1 MKFRGLDLIVFLL
14 AVVSCKANKEIT
26 CEENEPFTCNNTD
39 RLNSKGF
46 PKDFIFGVSSAAY
59 QACNKS
65 LYIIEGGRGRG
76 LNIWD
81 GFTHRFPEKGGSD
94 LGNGDTTCESY
105 TMWQKDIDIM
115 DEMNATGYRFSF
127 AWSRIIPK
135 GKVSRGVNKGGLEYY
150 HRLIDGLIAKNIT
163 PFVTLYHWDL
173 PQTLQ
178 DEYEGF
184 LNRQVIEDFR
194 DFADLCFKEFGG
206 KVKNWLTINQLYS
219 VPTRGYST
227 GADAPGRC
235 SPKVDARCYGGN
247 SSTEPYI
254 VAHNQLLAHAA
265 VVNLYRTKY
274 RASTCPFFQRGRIG
288 PVMITRWFLPFDE
301 TNKASIDA
309 AERMKEFFLGWYME
323 PLTRGRYPDIM
334 RRMVGNRLPNFTEAE
349 ARLVAGSYDFLGL
362 NYYATQFV
370 QPTPNP
376 LPVTSERYTAMM
388 DPGTR
393 LTFVNSRGEKTGPL
407 FEELK
412 GGNSYYYPK
421 GIYYVMD
428 YFKTKYRNPLI
439 YITENGFSTSG
450 DQTRQE
456 AVADS
461 KRIDYLCSHL
471 CFLRKVIMEK
481 RVNIKGYFAWALGD
495 NYEFGKGFTVRFG
508 LSYVNWTDVS
518 DRNLKD
524 SGKWYQRFINVT
536 TKITAHQ
543 DFLRSGLSFEN
554 KMKTLTDA

>member
-59 QACNKS
+59 Q
-65 LYIIEGGRGRG
+65 IEGGRGRG

-274 RASTCPFFQRGRIG
+274 RFQRGRIG

>member
-1 MKFRGLDLIVFLL
+1 MPHGCLFSF
-14 AVVSCKANKEIT
+14 
-26 CEENEPFTCNNTD
+26 
-39 RLNSKGF
+39 
-46 PKDFIFGVSSAAY
+46 
-59 QACNKS
+59 Q
-65 LYIIEGGRGRG
+65 IEGGRGRG

-274 RASTCPFFQRGRIG
+274 RAIPKRRIG

-439 YITENGFSTSG
+439 YITEN
-450 DQTRQE
+450 E
-456 AVADS
+456 EIDS
-461 KRIDYLCSHL
+461 AIVKL
-471 CFLRKVIMEK
+471 
-481 RVNIKGYFAWALGD
+481 
-495 NYEFGKGFTVRFG
+495 FTYYAPRF
-508 LSYVNWTDVS
+508 N
-518 DRNLKD
+518 
-524 SGKWYQRFINVT
+524 
-536 TKITAHQ
+536 
-543 DFLRSGLSFEN
+543 
-554 KMKTLTDA
+554 

>member
-1 MKFRGLDLIVFLL
+1 MKLRGLLLIIFLL
-14 AVVSCKANKEIT
+14 AVVSCKANGEIT
-26 CEENEPFTCNNTD
+26 CEENEPFTCNNTA

-46 PKDFIFGVSSAAY
+46 PKDFIFGVASSAY
-59 QACNKS
+59 Q
-65 LYIIEGGRGRG
+65 IEGGRGRG
-76 LNIWD
+76 LNVWD
-81 GFTHRFPEKGGSD
+81 GFTHRYPEKGGPD

-105 TMWQKDIDIM
+105 TKWQKDIDIM

-127 AWSRIIPK
+127 AWSRIIPE
-135 GKVSRGVNKGGLEYY
+135 GKVSRGVNKGGLNYY
-150 HRLIDGLIAKNIT
+150 HKLIDGLIAKNIT
-163 PFVTLYHWDL
+163 PFVTLYHWDI

-178 DEYEGF
+178 DEYQGF
-184 LNRQVIEDFR
+184 LNRQVIDDFR
-194 DFADLCFKEFGG
+194 DYADLCFKEFGG
-206 KVKNWLTINQLYS
+206 KVKNWLTLNQLYT

-235 SPKVDARCYGGN
+235 SPKVDERCYGGN

-274 RASTCPFFQRGRIG
+274 RFQRGIIG
-288 PVMITRWFLPFDE
+288 PVMITRWFLPFNE
-301 TNKASIDA
+301 TDRASIDA
-309 AERMKEFFLGWYME
+309 TERMKEFFFGWYME

-334 RRMVGNRLPNFTEAE
+334 RRMVGSRLPNFTEAE

-362 NYYATQFV
+362 NYYVGQYV
-370 QPTPNP
+370 QPAPNP

-393 LTFVNSRGEKTGPL
+393 LTSVNARGEKIGPL
-407 FEELK
+407 FEDFQ
-412 GGNSYYYPK
+412 GSRIYYYPK

-428 YFKTKYRNPLI
+428 HFRTRYRNPLI
-439 YITENGFSTSG
+439 YITENGFTTPASEN
-450 DQTRQE
+450 RPE

-471 CFLRKVIMEK
+471 CFLRKVIREK
-481 RVNIKGYFAWALGD
+481 RVNIKGYFAWSLGD
-495 NYEFGKGFTVRFG
+495 NYEFAKGFAVRFG
-508 LSYVNWTDVS
+508 LTYVNWTDVS

-524 SGKWYQRFINVT
+524 SGRWYQRFINVT
-536 TKITAHQ
+536 SKNTANE
-543 DFLRSGLSFEN
+543 DFLRSSLSFKN
-554 KMKTLTDA
+554 KILKTLADA

>member
-59 QACNKS
+59 Q
-65 LYIIEGGRGRG
+65 IEGGRGRG

-81 GFTHRFPEKGGSD
+81 GFTHRYPEKGGSD

-178 DEYEGF
+178 DEYDGF

-274 RASTCPFFQRGRIG
+274 RFQRGRIG

-362 NYYATQFV
+362 NYYATQYV

-412 GGNSYYYPK
+412 GENSYYYPK